1 MDGAKAIANAHRREI
16 RRMDISSVDCRPD
29 IFPDREPTARK
40 NSRSPARGR
49 FDLATVRTGTSL
61 TMWFVAAGRVYAVKH
76 KARALGD
83 PRKTARQGVRL
94 GTTDQI
100 EELVVL
106 QPALNM
112 WRDSR
117 VGGAVRG
124 RH

>member
-83 PRKTARQGVRL
+83 PRKTAWPRGPLR
-94 GTTDQI
+94 TTDQI
-100 EELVVL
+100 DELGVL
-106 QPALNM
+106 PAALDM
-112 WRDSR
+112 WRGPR
-117 VGGAVRG
+117 VGGGAPG
-124 RH
+124 RP